1 MPPETQSRETGP
13 PAAAEAKPSFVGRMR
28 ALRQTR
34 FGAFVPVLLA
44 LAAIWLHFGLAVP
57 LWEYWSDPDA
67 ESIRF
72 VFFSPR
78 NIYNLFMQSALV
90 ATLAVGITIVLLL
103 GDIDLS
109 VAATA
114 GVCAALLGVL
124 VLIGFPGWLACLMV
138 MFAGIVMGAAQGV
151 MIAYIG
157 IPSFVVTLAGLLG
170 YQGLMQK
177 ILPTGNLY
185 IGDEFVRS
193 IARALIPDI
202 WGLLLAAALVALA
215 AFAAWRRQARRRA
228 RGLELDANMAV
239 WGQVAFFAVLV
250 FAAVITMNNYRSLP
264 LMILL
269 LVALTALMGWVTTS
283 TPFGRS
289 IFAVGGNAES
299 ARRVGMNVKR
309 IRVAAFGIVGLMAA
323 IGGIFGASRYGSVSY
338 TAFAGGSLLL
348 ESIGAAVIGGTSLF
362 GGSGS
367 VWNAIL
373 GALVIGSLGNGL
385 DLSGASAADKLMFSG
400 AILLLAVA
408 IDALS
413 RPQGGGR

>member
-1 MPPETQSRETGP
+1 MQHRSGMR
-13 PAAAEAKPSFVGRMR
+13 FWDRFR
-28 ALRQTR
+28 ALRESQL
-34 FGAFVPVLLA
+34 GGFVPVLLA
-44 LAAIWLHFGLAVP
+44 LALIWGYFGFALPFYDFLVGVAEGFRAIFL
-57 LWEYWSDPDA
+57 
-67 ESIRF
+67 
-72 VFFSPR
+72 SPR
-78 NIYNLFMQSALV
+78 NIYNLFMQSAV
-90 ATLAVGITIVLLL
+90 IATLAVGITMVLLL

-109 VAATA
+109 AAATA

-124 VLIGFPGWLACLMV
+124 VLSGVPGWLACIIV
-138 MFAGIVMGAAQGV
+138 ICVGIIMGAAQGLLV
-151 MIAYIG
+151 AYIG

-177 ILPTGNLY
+177 ILPTGNLNV
-185 IGDEFVRS
+185 GDPFVRS
-193 IARALIPDI
+193 VARVLIPDF
-202 WGLLLAAALVALA
+202 WGLILAGAVVGLFALISL
-215 AFAAWRRQARRRA
+215 RKQMRRRVM
-228 RGLELDANMAV
+228 GLELDSPV
-239 WGQVAFFAVLV
+239 VLWGQVIAFGVIVVSIVLTLN
-250 FAAVITMNNYRSLP
+250 AYRSLP
-264 LMILL
+264 LLLVL
-269 LVALTALMGWVTTS
+269 LVAITALLNWIVNS

-348 ESIGAAVIGGTSLF
+348 EAIGAAVIGGTSLF
-362 GGSGS
+362 GGRGS

-385 DLSGASAADKLMFSG
+385 DLTGASAADKLMVSG
-400 AILLLAVA
+400 SILLVAVA

-413 RPQGGGR
+413 KNNVGGR

>member
-1 MPPETQSRETGP
+1 MQHRSGMR
-13 PAAAEAKPSFVGRMR
+13 FWDRFR
-28 ALRQTR
+28 ALRESQL
-34 FGAFVPVLLA
+34 GGFVPVLLA
-44 LAAIWLHFGLAVP
+44 LALIWGYFGFALPFYDLLVG
-57 LWEYWSDPDA
+57 EA
-67 ESIRF
+67 ESFRAIF
-72 VFFSPR
+72 LSPR
-78 NIYNLFMQSALV
+78 NIYNLFMQSAV
-90 ATLAVGITIVLLL
+90 IATLAVGITMVLLL

-109 VAATA
+109 AAATA

-124 VLIGFPGWLACLMV
+124 VLSGVPGWLACIIV
-138 MFAGIVMGAAQGV
+138 ICVGIIMGAAQGLLV
-151 MIAYIG
+151 AYIG

-177 ILPTGNLY
+177 ILPTGNLNV
-185 IGDEFVRS
+185 GDPFVRS
-193 IARALIPDI
+193 VARVLIPDF
-202 WGLLLAAALVALA
+202 WGLILAGAVVGLFALISL
-215 AFAAWRRQARRRA
+215 RKQMRRRVM
-228 RGLELDANMAV
+228 GLELDSPV
-239 WGQVAFFAVLV
+239 VLWGQVIAFGVIVVSIVLTLN
-250 FAAVITMNNYRSLP
+250 AYRSLP
-264 LMILL
+264 LLLVL
-269 LVALTALMGWVTTS
+269 LVAITALLNWIVNS

-348 ESIGAAVIGGTSLF
+348 EAIGAAVIGGTSLF
-362 GGSGS
+362 GGRGS

-385 DLSGASAADKLMFSG
+385 DLTGASAADKLMVSG
-400 AILLLAVA
+400 SILLVAVA

-413 RPQGGGR
+413 KNNVGGR

>member
-1 MPPETQSRETGP
+1 MVSRKIMHDSRRSLVE
-13 PAAAEAKPSFVGRMR
+13 R
-28 ALRQTR
+28 LRTLRETR

-44 LAAIWLHFGLAVP
+44 LTAIWFYFGVATP
-57 LWEYWSDPDA
+57 LWEHLSDPVSDGV
-67 ESIRF
+67 RF
-72 VFFSPR
+72 IFLSPR
-78 NIYNLFMQSALV
+78 NIYNLFMQSALI
-90 ATLAVGITIVLLL
+90 ATLAVGITVVLLL

-109 VAATA
+109 AAATA

-124 VLIGFPGWLACLMV
+124 ILAGIPGWIACLMV
-138 MFAGIVMGAAQGV
+138 MGVGIVMGAAQGMLV
-151 MIAYIG
+151 AYVG

-177 ILPTGNLY
+177 ILPTGNLN
-185 IGDEFVRS
+185 IGDSFVRG
-193 IARALIPDI
+193 IARVLLPDTL
-202 WGLLLAAALVALA
+202 GLVLAGALVLIVLFLA
-215 AFAAWRRQARRRA
+215 IRRQSRRKLC
-228 RGLELDANMAV
+228 GLELESGITIFA
-239 WGQVAFFAVLV
+239 QVIFFAVLV
-250 FAAVITMNNYRSLP
+250 FAAVLTMNAYRSVP
-264 LMILL
+264 LLIVL
-269 LVALTALMGWVTTS
+269 LVSLTAVVGWVTTS

-309 IRVAAFGIVGLMAA
+309 IRVAAFGMVGLLAA
-323 IGGIFGASRYGSVSY
+323 IGGIFGASRFGSVSY
-338 TAFAGGSLLL
+338 TSFAGGSLLL

-362 GGSGS
+362 GGRGS

-413 RPQGGGR
+413 RTTQSDSR